1 MQARPTASQRR
12 FRALCLVLSS
22 AVVAWSMLW
31 GLSRLLETSLP
42 DSPPPPKRIEI
53 SLVDPEPAESQ
64 NQAAQADVQPSASP
78 RKPKAKRP
86 KRLPKALPKK
96 LPQPKPEPK
105 KAEKKPKPTPPK
117 ERLKMVEQDP
127 SDETPPPETPDY
139 LSNVDRTV
147 KEQTRAK
154 NAKLDSK
161 RPKAKPKAS
170 QKRPTK
176 AAAKAQKERLAQR
189 KQKPGSPLL
198 RMRGQPKPS
207 NAASKADDALA
218 SRDHGNLQNQAKSNP
233 TTPHGEQGHNHVHRP
248 RLALGGSAAAMRAAI
263 DPQAASKGSQRF
275 RPPEEEGLWDKAR
288 KSYTSPLDNVIP
300 EVRAGNQTALNSR
313 KHPFAQYIAEMHRGI
328 HAVWGD
334 GVLRQWDR
342 LGPNHAWNDFS
353 LWTRV
358 EIVLWPTGEI
368 DSVKTVRRSG
378 NSSFDGV
385 ARNSVYNAGPYPAAP
400 EQILSGNGKVYIHWA
415 FHRNAYACGTYGAEP
430 FILDNAGQ
438 GARPDPNAP
447 IDEGAVPTET
457 RRKVYGPA
465 EPTR

>member
-1 MQARPTASQRR
+1 MRMQARPTASQRR
-12 FRALCLVLSS
+12 IRAMFLVLAS

-42 DSPPPPKRIEI
+42 ASPEPPERIEI
-53 SLVDPEPAESQ
+53 SLVDPQPPAQPAQEQ
-64 NQAAQADVQPSASP
+64 AQAQ
-78 RKPKAKRP
+78 PKAPLPRRRQVQRP
-86 KRLPKALPKK
+86 VPVPKK
-96 LPQPKPEPK
+96 QPPEPPK
-105 KAEKKPKPTPPK
+105 KAEKKPKQKPKTPK

-127 SDETPPPETPDY
+127 ADETPPPQQPDY

-154 NAKLDSK
+154 NARLDSQ
-161 RPKAKPKAS
+161 RPKAQPKAKA
-170 QKRPTK
+170 QVKPK
-176 AAAKAQKERLAQR
+176 AAAKQQKERLAQR

-198 RMRGQPKPS
+198 KMRGQPKPS
-207 NAASKADDALA
+207 TSATKADDALA
-218 SRDHGNLQNQAKSNP
+218 SREHGSLQNKAKSSP
-233 TTPHGEQGHNHVHRP
+233 VAPQGQQGDHNHQRP

-263 DPQAASKGSQRF
+263 DPQAASQGTQRF
-275 RPPEEEGLWDKAR
+275 KPPQKEGLWDKAR

-300 EVRAGNQTALNSR
+300 EVRVGNQTALNSR
-313 KHPFAQYIAEMHRGI
+313 KHPFAQYIAQMHRGI

-342 LGPNHAWNDFS
+342 LGPKHAWNDFS

-385 ARNSVYNAGPYPAAP
+385 ARNSVYNAGPYPPAP
-400 EQILSGNGKVYIHWA
+400 EQIQSGNGKVYIHWA
-415 FHRNAYACGTYGAEP
+415 FHRNAYACGTFGAEP

-447 IDEGAVPTET
+447 IDEGAVPSET
-457 RRKVYGPA
+457 RQRVYGPA
-465 EPTR
+465 EPTH

>member
-1 MQARPTASQRR
+1 MMQGRPTASQRR
-12 FRALCLVLSS
+12 IRALALVLTST
-22 AVVAWSMLW
+22 VVAWSMLW

-42 DSPPPPKRIEI
+42 ASPKAPERVEI
-53 SLVDPEPAESQ
+53 SLVEPEPPAEQLQPPARSPKAQ
-64 NQAAQADVQPSASP
+64 PARPKPQRPVPQARPQPRP
-78 RKPKAKRP
+78 EKKPEQDKPKP
-86 KRLPKALPKK
+86 KRL
-96 LPQPKPEPK
+96 
-105 KAEKKPKPTPPK
+105 PTPPK

-127 SDETPPPETPDY
+127 SEETPPPERPDY
-139 LSNVDRTV
+139 LSNVDRQV

-154 NAKLDSK
+154 DAQLDSQ
-161 RPKAKPKAS
+161 KPKATPRS
-170 QKRPTK
+170 KTKAPSK

-189 KQKPGSPLL
+189 KQKAGSPLL
-198 RMRGQPKPS
+198 KMRGQPKPS
-207 NAASKADDALA
+207 AAATKSNDALA
-218 SRDHGNLQNQAKSNP
+218 SRDHGLLKRNP
-233 TTPHGEQGHNHVHRP
+233 ENTASSPQGEQGHHHHHRH

-263 DPQAASKGSQRF
+263 DPQTASKGSQSF
-275 RPPEEEGLWDKAR
+275 KPPQKEGLWDKAR

-313 KHPFAQYIAEMHRGI
+313 KHPFAQYIAQMHRGI
-328 HAVWGD
+328 HAVWGE

-400 EQILSGNGKVYIHWA
+400 PQIQSGNGKVYIHWA
-415 FHRNAYACGTYGAEP
+415 FHRNAYACGTFGAEP

-447 IDEGAVPTET
+447 IDEGAVPSET
-457 RRKVYGPA
+457 RQRVYGPA
-465 EPTR
+465 APTR

>member
-1 MQARPTASQRR
+1 M
-12 FRALCLVLSS
+12 CLVLSS
-22 AVVAWSMLW
+22 AVVAWGMLW
-31 GLSRLLETSLP
+31 GLSRLLESSLP
-42 DSPPPPKRIEI
+42 ASPPAPERVEI
-53 SLVDPEPAESQ
+53 SLVDPEPAQ
-64 NQAAQADVQPSASP
+64 PQDPAARPSAQKTALP
-78 RKPKAKRP
+78 RRP
-86 KRLPKALPKK
+86 QVQRPKALPKK
-96 LPQPKPEPK
+96 APVKKPEPK
-105 KAEKKPKPTPPK
+105 KAEKKPKPAPPK

-127 SDETPPPETPDY
+127 LDETAPSERPDY
-139 LSNVDRTV
+139 LSNVDRSV

-154 NAKLDSK
+154 NAKLDSQ
-161 RPKAKPKAS
+161 RPKAKPKTAKK
-170 QKRPTK
+170 QAPK

-198 RMRGQPKPS
+198 KMRGQPKPS
-207 NAASKADDALA
+207 SSATKADDALA
-218 SRDHGNLQNQAKSNP
+218 SRDHGSIQNKTKSASAMP
-233 TTPHGEQGHNHVHRP
+233 QGHEGHHHHHRP
-248 RLALGGSAAAMRAAI
+248 RLALGGSAAAMQAAI

-275 RPPEEEGLWDKAR
+275 KPPEEEGLWDKAR
-288 KSYTSPLDNVIP
+288 KSYTNPLDNVVP
-300 EVRAGNQTALNSR
+300 EVRVGNQTALNSR

-342 LGPNHAWNDFS
+342 LGPKHAWNDFS

-378 NSSFDGV
+378 NSSFDGM

-415 FHRNAYACGTYGAEP
+415 FHRNAYACGTFGAEP

-447 IDEGAVPTET
+447 IDEGAVPVET
-457 RRKVYGPA
+457 RQKVYGPA
-465 EPTR
+465 APTR

>member
-1 MQARPTASQRR
+1 MQAGPTASQRR
-12 FRALCLVLSS
+12 IRAMLLVATS
-22 AVVAWSMLW
+22 AAVAWSMLW

-42 DSPPPPKRIEI
+42 AGPEPESRVEI
-53 SLVDPEPAESQ
+53 SLVDPEPE
-64 NQAAQADVQPSASP
+64 QPSDQPQLPQATP
-78 RKPKAKRP
+78 RAKPAQPRRPQLAPQRPIPKKEAPKPKE
-86 KRLPKALPKK
+86 KK
-96 LPQPKPEPK
+96 EEP
-105 KAEKKPKPTPPK
+105 KPKPTIPK
-117 ERLKMVEQDP
+117 QRLKMVEQDP
-127 SDETPPPETPDY
+127 DDETPPPDQPDY
-139 LSNVDRTV
+139 LSNVDRKV

-154 NAKLDSK
+154 DARLDSE
-161 RPKAKPKAS
+161 RPKAKPKAT
-170 QKRPTK
+170 QKSPPK
-176 AAAKAQKERLAQR
+176 PAAKAQKERLAQR

-198 RMRGQPKPS
+198 KMRGQPKPS
-207 NAASKADDALA
+207 TAATNADDALA
-218 SRDHGNLQNQAKSNP
+218 SREHGALQNKTKSAP
-233 TTPHGEQGHNHVHRP
+233 ATPQGQHGDHHHHAP

-263 DPQAASKGSQRF
+263 DPQAASQGSQRF
-275 RPPEEEGLWDKAR
+275 KPPEKEGLWDKAR
-288 KSYTSPLDNVIP
+288 KSYTSPLDNVVP

-313 KHPFAQYIAEMHRGI
+313 KHPFAQYIAQMHRGI

-342 LGPNHAWNDFS
+342 LGPKHAWNDFS

-385 ARNSVYNAGPYPAAP
+385 ARNSVYNAGPYPPAP
-400 EQILSGNGKVYIHWA
+400 EQIRSGNGKVYIHWA
-415 FHRNAYACGTYGAEP
+415 FHRNAYACGTFGAEP

-447 IDEGAVPTET
+447 IDEGAVPSET
-457 RRKVYGPA
+457 RRRVYGPA